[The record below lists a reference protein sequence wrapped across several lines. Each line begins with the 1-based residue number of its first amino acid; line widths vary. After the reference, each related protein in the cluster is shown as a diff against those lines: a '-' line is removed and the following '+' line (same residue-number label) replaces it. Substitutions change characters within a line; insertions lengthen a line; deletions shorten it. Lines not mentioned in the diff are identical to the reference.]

1 MPVFRQLDP
10 TPIIFFYRLQ
20 TVQSL
25 TFFLANCCCVS
36 LFSLLPNCLILHG
49 SACQTSSPSCSIP
62 CFYQPGWK
70 PSPTAEFLARCSAL
84 SLITAVELVLWY
96 PLPSG
101 FGLALFC
108 LPYGYVLLSLFSSKP
123 SSCSS
128 LVCHVTLISLAPVF
142 FWWSNFWNIL
152 ATTQNG
158 W

>member
-1 MPVFRQLDP
+1 MSVFRQLDP
-10 TPIIFFYRLQ
+10 TPIISYRLQ
-20 TVQSL
+20 TVQNL
-25 TFFLANCCCVS
+25 TFFLATRCSVS
-36 LFSLLPNCLILHG
+36 LFSLLPNCLIRHG

-70 PSPTAEFLARCSAL
+70 PSATAEFLARCSAL

-108 LPYGYVLLSLFSSKP
+108 LPYGYVLLSLFHQNPTLVLLLSVRSL
-123 SSCSS
+123 SS
-128 LVCHVTLISLAPVF
+128 LWHQSFSDDPISETSLQ
-142 FWWSNFWNIL
+142 
-152 ATTQNG
+152 TTQNG